1 MLNKIVKYPK
11 TIHSFL
17 DWYNSKSIYRKI
29 YEELGRPRA
38 NDVSLRDG
46 LQGLSKEE
54 QKEYN
59 ILKKMKVYNEI
70 LEKHYPKTIESGSIA
85 SRKLFPV
92 FEDTLEIYKWIE
104 KEQEN
109 KKVHDQNKIKELR
122 LKHYKKIDNYVFIPS
137 YAKFCEALKYGR
149 FNNFSFVTSA
159 SEEFLLKNVK
169 QDFNTNYE
177 ELSRI
182 MYLLDESCDKKF
194 FESLIEDNEM
204 YKTKLYV
211 SCFNQCP
218 IEGKLDNM
226 KIVDTLLKL
235 NNLKFHKICLSD
247 TCGTLEPDDFSFIV
261 DKCNEQGL
269 SYSNFGLHLHVKP
282 ERENKVE
289 EIIHRAL
296 DRKIVDFDV
305 SILETGGCS
314 VTINKEDLAPN
325 LSYELYY
332 KSLVNYIVKKS
343 SE

>member
-1 MLNKIVKYPK
+1 MLNKIIKYPK

-46 LQGLSKEE
+46 LQGLSKQE

-59 ILKKMKVYNEI
+59 ILKKMTVYNEI
-70 LEKHYPKTIESGSIA
+70 LEKHSPKTIESGSIV
-85 SRKLFPV
+85 SRTLFPV
-92 FEDTLEIYKWIE
+92 FEDTVEIYKWIE
-104 KEQEN
+104 KEQD
-109 KKVHDQNKIKELR
+109 KKKQQEQQKIKGLD
-122 LKHYKKIDNYVFIPS
+122 LKYYKKIDNYVFIPS
-137 YAKFCEALKYGR
+137 YAKFCEAIKHNC
-149 FNNFSFVTSA
+149 FDNFSFVTSA

-177 ELSRI
+177 ELRKI
-182 MYLLDESCDKKF
+182 RNLLHELLESFLENK
-194 FESLIEDNEM
+194 EI

-211 SCFNQCP
+211 SCINQCP

-226 KIVDTLLKL
+226 KIVDTLVKL
-235 NNLKFHKICLSD
+235 NNLNFHKICLSD

-314 VTINKEDLAPN
+314 VTMNKEDLAPN

>member
-1 MLNKIVKYPK
+1 MA
-11 TIHSFL
+11 
-17 DWYNSKSIYRKI
+17 R
-29 YEELGRPRA
+29 
-38 NDVSLRDG
+38 
-46 LQGLSKEE
+46 QE
-54 QKEYN
+54 Q
-59 ILKKMKVYNEI
+59 
-70 LEKHYPKTIESGSIA
+70 
-85 SRKLFPV
+85 
-92 FEDTLEIYKWIE
+92 
-104 KEQEN
+104 Q
-109 KKVHDQNKIKELR
+109 KIKGLD
-122 LKHYKKIDNYVFIPS
+122 LKYYKKIDNYVFIPS
-137 YAKFCEALKYGR
+137 YAKFCEAIKHNC
-149 FNNFSFVTSA
+149 FDNFSFVTSA

-182 MYLLDESCDKKF
+182 RNLLDELL
-194 FESLIEDNEM
+194 ESFLENKEI

-211 SCFNQCP
+211 SCINQCP

-226 KIVDTLLKL
+226 KIVDTLVKL
-235 NNLKFHKICLSD
+235 NNLNFHKICLSD

-269 SYSNFGLHLHVKP
+269 PYSNFGLHLHVKP
-282 ERENKVE
+282 NSENKVE

-343 SE
+343 S

>member
-59 ILKKMKVYNEI
+59 ILKKMTVYNEI
-70 LEKHYPKTIESGSIA
+70 LEKHSPKTIESGSIT
-85 SRKLFPV
+85 SRSLFPV
-92 FEDTLEIYKWIE
+92 FEDTVEIYKWIE
-104 KEQEN
+104 KQQDKKKQLNN
-109 KKVHDQNKIKELR
+109 KVKY
-122 LKHYKKIDNYVFIPS
+122 YKKIDNYVFIPN
-137 YAKFCEALKYGR
+137 YAKFCEALKCMC
-149 FNNFSFVTSA
+149 FDNFSFVTSA
-159 SEEFLLKNVK
+159 SHQFLLKNVK
-169 QDFNTNYE
+169 QDFDTNYE

-182 MYLLDESCDKKF
+182 MYLLDELSDKNF
-194 FESLIEDNEM
+194 VESLIDDKEM

-211 SCFNQCP
+211 SCINQCP

-226 KIVDTLLKL
+226 KIVDTLVKL
-235 NNLKFHKICLSD
+235 NNLKFDKIFLSD

-269 SYSNFGLHLHVKP
+269 AYSNFGLHLHVKP
-282 ERENKVE
+282 TKENKVE

-296 DRKIVDFDV
+296 DRKIIDFDV

-314 VTINKEDLAPN
+314 VTIEKENLTPN

-332 KSLVNYIVKKS
+332 KSLVNYIVKNS
-343 SE
+343 FV